1 MYILNIS
8 EAEIQEL
15 NYERYYYP
23 SPLVQKRLHVIYLR
37 ATTNLTNKM
46 IGLIVDRHPNTITK
60 DIKCY
65 LSEGIEGLKTVN
77 YGTNSSKLLDHKTSI
92 EAFFKTHP
100 PTTIKEAQHR
110 IEELTNIRRSLTQIR
125 CFMKRIGLKRYKT
138 GHIPA
143 KADRNKQEQWLEKTL
158 NPVIEKAQK
167 GEVHLLFMDAAHFVL
182 APFLC
187 FLWSFTKVFIKAPA
201 GRKRLN
207 VLGAL
212 NAITKEIYFT
222 AKTTNIN
229 ALQIVDFLHQLR
241 IYYYDMKPIY
251 IVLDNARYQHCQL
264 VRYVAWQF
272 NIHLLFLPPYSP
284 NLNIIERL
292 WKFVKKKCLYAKY
305 YQNFDEFRNA
315 IIQTLNKA
323 NHNLKYQKEL
333 NSLLTLKFQLFQNHF
348 FKP

>member
-1 MYILNIS
+1 MYILNCS

-23 SPLVQKRLHVIYLR
+23 SPLVQKRLQVIYLR
-37 ATTNLTNKM
+37 ATTDLTNKM
-46 IGLIVDRHPNTITK
+46 IGSIVGRHPNTITK

-65 LSEGIEGLKTVN
+65 LSEGIEGLKSVN
-77 YGTNSSKLLDHKTSI
+77 YGTNSSELLKHKTSI
-92 EAFFKTHP
+92 EAFFKENP
-100 PTTIKEAQHR
+100 PATIKEAQHR
-110 IEELTNIRRSLTQIR
+110 IEELTNISRSATQIR

-143 KADRNKQEQWLEKTL
+143 KADREKQEQWLEKTL
-158 NPVIEKAQK
+158 NPVIEKAKK

-187 FLWSFTKVFIKAPA
+187 FLWSFKRVFIKAPA

-207 VLGAL
+207 VLGTV

-229 ALQIVDFLHQLR
+229 ALEIVDFLHQLR

-264 VRYVAWQF
+264 VRYIAWQF
-272 NIHLLFLPPYSP
+272 NIHLLFLPSYSP

-305 YQNFDEFRNA
+305 YQTFEEFKTA
-315 IIQTLNKA
+315 ILQTLNKA
-323 NHNLKYQKEL
+323 NNELSYRNEL

-348 FKP
+348 FTP

>member
-1 MYILNIS
+1 MYILNLS

-23 SPLVQKRLHVIYLR
+23 CPLVQKRLHTVYLR
-37 ATTNLTNKM
+37 VATGLTNQM
-46 IGLIVDRHPNTITK
+46 IGQIVGRHPNTVTK

-65 LSEGIEGLKTVN
+65 KSEGIEGLKRVG
-77 YGTNSSKLLDHKTSI
+77 YGTNSSELTSHQTTLA
-92 EAFFKTHP
+92 AFFEKHP
-100 PTTIKEAQHR
+100 PASIKEAQYR
-110 IEELTNIRRSLTQIR
+110 IKELTGIERSLTQVR
-125 CFMKRIGLKRYKT
+125 SFMKRMGLKRYKT

-143 KADRNKQEQWLEKTL
+143 KADRTKQEEWLKAKL
-158 NPVIEKAQK
+158 NPIIEKAKQ

-187 FLWSFTKVFIKAPA
+187 FLWSFNRVFIKAPA
-201 GRKRLN
+201 GRKRIN
-207 VLGAL
+207 VLGAV
-212 NAITKEIYFT
+212 NAITKKVYFNAQT
-222 AKTTNIN
+222 ANIN
-229 ALQIVDFLHQLR
+229 ALTIVDFLHQLR

-272 NIHLLFLPPYSP
+272 NIHLLFLPSYSP

-305 YQNFDEFRNA
+305 YQTFDDFKAA
-315 IIQTLNKA
+315 IILTMKKVNEDTQYQNE
-323 NHNLKYQKEL
+323 LK
-333 NSLLTLKFQLFQNHF
+333 SLLTLKFQLF
-348 FKP
+348 